1 MNGVVPGRSRSSAP
15 RIFIAAAIAIAVLF
29 FIFPKDAARGWLIAF
44 SVFSQIALGSL
55 ALLLIHNL
63 TSTCWGEA
71 FGPVFRR
78 LLWGVPLVAIF
89 FVAVALNL
97 RGLYPWAASP
107 ASIPHDVA
115 RFYLNPAGFWLRSV
129 IALAGWILFAAFLL
143 RGSIARLTAALGLT
157 FYGVSGYVLGYDWI
171 MSLGAPFISSS
182 FFAEMAVQAMAA
194 ALAAAALSAPAVENE
209 RARSD
214 IGAFLLASSL
224 AVFYF
229 DLMALA
235 INWYGDLPDQAEW
248 YLDRAGPWAAVAGAA
263 VLFGAALPII
273 SLLWSSVRASGTAL
287 RLVGASVLCGVT
299 LHNIW
304 LFAPIATPLA
314 LVIAAVAIVAMV
326 AALIA
331 LAPIGENFLS
341 GRRPSYA

>member
-1 MNGVVPGRSRSSAP
+1 
-15 RIFIAAAIAIAVLF
+15 
-29 FIFPKDAARGWLIAF
+29 
-44 SVFSQIALGSL
+44 
-55 ALLLIHNL
+55 
-63 TSTCWGEA
+63 
-71 FGPVFRR
+71 
-78 LLWGVPLVAIF
+78 
-89 FVAVALNL
+89 
-97 RGLYPWAASP
+97 
-107 ASIPHDVA
+107 
-115 RFYLNPAGFWLRSV
+115 
-129 IALAGWILFAAFLL
+129 
-143 RGSIARLTAALGLT
+143 
-157 FYGVSGYVLGYDWI
+157 
-171 MSLGAPFISSS
+171 
-182 FFAEMAVQAMAA
+182 
-194 ALAAAALSAPAVENE
+194 
-209 RARSD
+209 
-214 IGAFLLASSL
+214 
-224 AVFYF
+224 
-229 DLMALA
+229 MALA